1 MKISTRLIFG
11 FGSMVA
17 LLIILTVLAVYN
29 MNKLATMTE
38 MLYKHPMTVSNAIL
52 SADGN
57 IIRMHRSMKDVALAK
72 SSEEIDK
79 AAGAVNEYEKKV
91 YADMEIVKEAF
102 LGPKKMVDDILAA
115 INGWKPIRER
125 VIALKRQ
132 GKDEEAVL
140 ITKTEGA
147 KQVAEVSANVT
158 ALKDW
163 AQAKGKS
170 FFENADQ
177 VRSTTIWLF
186 VSISI
191 VAAALGVGIG
201 YWIFINITR
210 PLAHAVNAANLVA
223 GGDLRQSITV
233 TGKDEVSQLLISLAT
248 MQGKLK
254 DVASRIHATAQHL
267 ASAADQM
274 SANALQVSRSTDEQS
289 NAASSMSAAVEQMTV
304 SISHVSD
311 NAANAERA
319 TTDSHNHSN
328 QGALVI
334 NEAVAEIAKI
344 ASAVTNSSNMIADL
358 ERRSVE
364 IQGIASVINDIADQ
378 TNLLALNAAIEA
390 ARAGEQGRGFAVVA
404 DEVRKLAER
413 TAKSTREITG
423 MLAVIQECT
432 RAAVS
437 SMNEGVTLVANGTDL
452 ANQAGN
458 SIIQISESANRVVS
472 EVNDISAALREQ
484 KAASEDIAKSVEK
497 IAQMAE
503 ENSAASHETATAA
516 TSLKDLAIALKND
529 ASWFR
534 V

>member
-1 MKISTRLIFG
+1 MKISTRLICG
-11 FGSMVA
+11 FGSLIAMLAILSGIA
-17 LLIILTVLAVYN
+17 LFN
-29 MNKLATMTE
+29 MDKLATTTE
-38 MLYKHPMTVSNAIL
+38 MLYKHPMTVTNAIL

-57 IIRMHRSMKDVALAK
+57 IVRMHRSMKDVALAK
-72 SSEEIDK
+72 SPEEIDK
-79 AAGAVNEYEKKV
+79 AAEAVSGYEKKV
-91 YADMEIVKEAF
+91 YSDMETVKEGF

-125 VIALKRQ
+125 VIALKHQ
-132 GKDEEAVL
+132 GKDDEAAQ

-147 KQVAEVSANVT
+147 NQVAAINTTVS

-170 FFENADQ
+170 FFENAEQ
-177 VRSTTIWLF
+177 VRSSMIWLF

-191 VAAALGVGIG
+191 VATLIGIGIG
-201 YWIFINITR
+201 YWIFISITR
-210 PLAHAVNAANLVA
+210 PLARAVSAANAVA
-223 GGDLRQSITV
+223 NGSLKQTITV
-233 TGKDEVSQLLISLAT
+233 TGNDEVSQLLSSLAS
-248 MQGKLK
+248 MQDKLR
-254 DVASRIHATAQHL
+254 DVASRIHETAEHL

-274 SANALQVSRSTDEQS
+274 SANAQQVARSTDEQS
-289 NAASSMSAAVEQMTV
+289 TAASSMSAAVEEMTV

-311 NAANAERA
+311 NASNAQKA
-319 TTDSHNHSN
+319 TNESNQFSN
-328 QGALVI
+328 QGAQI
-334 NEAVAEIAKI
+334 IGQAVTEIGKI
-344 ASAVTNSSNMIADL
+344 ATAVTSSSNMIGDL

-364 IQGIASVINDIADQ
+364 IQGIASVINEIAEQ

-413 TAKSTREITG
+413 TANSTREITK
-423 MLAVIQECT
+423 MLAIIQECT

-437 SMNEGVTLVANGTDL
+437 SMDEGVALVSSGTGL
-452 ANQAGN
+452 ATQAGKA
-458 SIIQISESANRVVS
+458 IVQISESSIRVVN

-484 KAASEDIAKSVEK
+484 RIGSEEIAKSVEK

-503 ENSAASHETATAA
+503 ENSAASRETATSAHKLNELA
-516 TSLKDLAIALKND
+516 LLLKKD
-529 ASWFR
+529 AEWFQ

>member
-1 MKISTRLIFG
+1 MKISARLIYG
-11 FGSMVA
+11 FGSLVA
-17 LLIILTVLAVYN
+17 LLMILAILAVFN
-29 MNKLATMTE
+29 MDRLATMTE
-38 MLYKHPMTVSNAIL
+38 MLYKHPMAVTNAIL
-52 SADGN
+52 SADTN
-57 IIRMHRSMKDVALAK
+57 IVWMHKSMKDVALAK
-72 SSEEIDK
+72 TPEDIDK
-79 AAGAVNEYEKKV
+79 AVAAVNEHEKKA
-91 YADMEIVKEAF
+91 YSEMEIVKSSF
-102 LGPKKMVDDILAA
+102 LGPKKMVDDILTA

-132 GKDEEAVL
+132 GKDDEAAQ
-140 ITKTEGA
+140 IIKTEGA
-147 KQVAEVSANVT
+147 KQVAEINTTVT
-158 ALKDW
+158 SLKDW
-163 AQAKGKS
+163 ALSKGNS
-170 FFENADQ
+170 FFENAEQ
-177 VRSTTIWLF
+177 VRATSMWIFIT
-186 VSISI
+186 ISI
-191 VAAALGVGIG
+191 VSITLGIGIG
-201 YWIFINITR
+201 YWIFGSITR
-210 PLAHAVNAANLVA
+210 PLSQAVNAANLIA
-223 GGDLRQSITV
+223 SGDLRHSINV
-233 TGKDEVSQLLISLAT
+233 TGKDEVSQLLISLST
-248 MQGKLK
+248 MQSKLR
-254 DVASRIHATAQHL
+254 DVASRIHSTAQHL

-274 SANALQVSRSTDEQS
+274 SANAQQVSRSTDEQS

-319 TTDSHNHSN
+319 TSDSHNYSN

-334 NEAVAEIAKI
+334 NEAVAEITKI
-344 ASAVTNSSNMIADL
+344 ATAVTNSSNMIADL

-364 IQGIASVINDIADQ
+364 IQGIASVINEIADQ

-423 MLAVIQECT
+423 MLSVIQECT
-432 RAAVS
+432 KVAVS
-437 SMNEGVTLVANGTDL
+437 SMNEGVTLVANGTSL

-484 KAASEDIAKSVEK
+484 RKASEDIAKSVEH

-503 ENSAASHETATAA
+503 ENSAASHETASAA
-516 TSLKDLAIALKND
+516 KSLSDLAIVLKND

>member
-1 MKISTRLIFG
+1 MDR
-11 FGSMVA
+11 
-17 LLIILTVLAVYN
+17 
-29 MNKLATMTE
+29 LATMTE
-38 MLYKHPMTVSNAIL
+38 MLYKHPMTVTNAIL
-52 SADGN
+52 TADGN
-57 IIRMHRSMKDVALAK
+57 IVRMHRSMKDVALAK
-72 SSEEIDK
+72 SPEDIDK
-79 AAGAVNEYEKKV
+79 AVAAVDDYEKKV
-91 YADMEIVKEAF
+91 LSDMATVKTAF
-102 LGPKKMVDDILAA
+102 LGPQKMVDDILAS
-115 INGWKPIRER
+115 INAWKPIRDH

-132 GKDEEAVL
+132 GKDDEAAQ
-140 ITKTEGA
+140 ITKNEGA
-147 KQVAEVSANVT
+147 AKVADIKATVT

-170 FFENADQ
+170 FFENAEQ

-186 VSISI
+186 ISISI
-191 VAAALGVGIG
+191 VAATLGVGIG
-201 YWIFINITR
+201 YWIFTSITR
-210 PLAHAVNAANLVA
+210 PLAQAVKEANFIA
-223 GGDLRQSITV
+223 GGDLRHSIIV
-233 TGKDEVSQLLISLAT
+233 SGKDEVTQLLISLST
-248 MQGKLK
+248 MQGKLR
-254 DVASRIHATAQHL
+254 DVASRINSTAQHL
-267 ASAADQM
+267 ASSADQM
-274 SANALQVSRSTDEQS
+274 SANAQQVSRSTDEQS

-304 SISHVSD
+304 SMSHVSD

-344 ASAVTNSSNMIADL
+344 ATAVSNSSNMIADL

-423 MLAVIQECT
+423 MLSVIQECT

-437 SMNEGVTLVANGTDL
+437 SMNEGVALVANGTNL

-458 SIIQISESANRVVS
+458 SIIQISASASRVVS

-484 KAASEDIAKSVEK
+484 RAASEDIARSVEQ

-503 ENSAASHETATAA
+503 ENSAASHETASAA
-516 TSLKDLAIALKND
+516 KSLSDLAIVLKND